1 MSIIQKASFLNTR
14 TCLLKRCLPQHPYV
28 SISQQLPSSAHMCV
42 YYSKAS
48 FLNTSTFLFNSF
60 LHQHRYVSVTQK
72 LPSSTPIRLSFSTT
86 SFLNTYTSQLLNNF
100 LLQHSYVSITQKPPS
115 STPVRLYSTVSSI
128 NTHTPQFLNN
138 FLLQHPY
145 RRLHE
150 LNHRPNG
157 PRHRTKSVWPRCCS
171 DSFHLTSFLF
181 SPSLQS
187 PSKSQHLISKHLR
200 PSERSF
206 FGSRYK
212 LV

>member
-1 MSIIQKASFLNTR
+1 MSQLLSNFL
-14 TCLLKRCLPQHPYV
+14 LQHPYV
-28 SISQQLPSSAHMCV
+28 SITQKRLSSTPVPFSNVHVSLLLKSLLPE
-42 YYSKAS
+42 
-48 FLNTSTFLFNSF
+48 
-60 LHQHRYVSVTQK
+60 RPYVSTQQF
-72 LPSSTPIRLSFSTT
+72 PASTPIRLSYSKA
-86 SFLNTYTSQLLNNF
+86 SFVNTHTPQLLNNF
-100 LLQHSYVSITQKPPS
+100 LLQHP
-115 STPVRLYSTVSSI
+115 
-128 NTHTPQFLNN
+128 H
-138 FLLQHPY
+138 

-181 SPSLQS
+181 SPSIQS